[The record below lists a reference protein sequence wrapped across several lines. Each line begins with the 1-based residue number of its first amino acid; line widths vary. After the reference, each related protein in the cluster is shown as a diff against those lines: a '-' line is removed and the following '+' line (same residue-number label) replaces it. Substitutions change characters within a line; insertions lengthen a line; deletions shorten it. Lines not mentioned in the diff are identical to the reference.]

1 MKQVSPVSGHMP
13 LTADYSHARSHFL
26 FRAPET
32 LHLRVFSST
41 PSPPMGPTEVLSS
54 RCSRRQPSDK
64 HGWGSEGQHPSS
76 LVSGLGRMFCTMPQ
90 VSSAECGLQCLAKV
104 PEGLTVDCPELICS
118 PRHLLPI
125 PFLPLSCSRT
135 GVFRGRLPDKTLAL
149 ESVSQHLLLRE
160 PGLRDRTVLT
170 RWGQKLPENAAHT
183 EDARQRPRTR
193 DTPVTASCRRPDL
206 ARPSTLPQDK
216 EVSPGVPHVLSRLPV
231 RPQTSLPPG
240 SASAHLVQREES
252 APRAAGPRL
261 DRERVTA
268 ARAAD
273 SSNPSLPLPANRL
286 LAASAVLLSASRS
299 QAWAS
304 PGRC

>member
-1 MKQVSPVSGHMP
+1 MSPVSGHMP

-26 FRAPET
+26 LRAPET

-193 DTPVTASCRRPDL
+193 DAPATASCWQAPGFHMSFRASPCGPKHPFPLDLRRPIWCNARSPLQGPPAL
-206 ARPSTLPQDK
+206 ALTERGSQPRGQQTVPIPHCHCLRIAFWQLPLCSCLPAGLRPGP
-216 EVSPGVPHVLSRLPV
+216 
-231 RPQTSLPPG
+231 PPG
-240 SASAHLVQREES
+240 DVN
-252 APRAAGPRL
+252 
-261 DRERVTA
+261 
-268 ARAAD
+268 
-273 SSNPSLPLPANRL
+273 SSP
-286 LAASAVLLSASRS
+286 LSA
-299 QAWAS
+299 
-304 PGRC
+304 